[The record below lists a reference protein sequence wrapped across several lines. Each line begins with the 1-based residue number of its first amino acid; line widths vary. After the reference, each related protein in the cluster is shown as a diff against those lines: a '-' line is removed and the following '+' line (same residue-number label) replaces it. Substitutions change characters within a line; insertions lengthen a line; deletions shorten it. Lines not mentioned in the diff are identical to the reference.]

1 MSQDATARCSDCD
14 ENSMSDIPSSG
25 GAARVKSDEMS
36 PLLLVAVEEGW
47 EPKSAIAGQLRRH
60 WERDKRA
67 RRLRRWL

>member
-1 MSQDATARCSDCD
+1 
-14 ENSMSDIPSSG
+14 MSDIPSSG

-60 WERDKRA
+60 WECDGRA
-67 RRLRRWL
+67 RRLRK